1 MSPTGGRKRK
11 TRDDGGPDYGHPAF
25 GPGAAGRLGAAPD
38 PKRHTSGLA
47 FDKLDH
53 LSLQDAGQREV
64 HFGPGAPW
72 NAERRNS
79 DGPAA
84 NQAYAL
90 PTYAPPHALSSNAP
104 SSFDGRPPSSHAVAT
119 NPGTTWD
126 GRPAPP
132 HYPHLE
138 QAESSMF
145 ARRPSIPSVSQM
157 MQGLGPDY
165 ADGSSAATGPGGPAG
180 YGSQPPASGGL
191 RPGQPPIMASSV
203 PSTASDPTYSHP
215 PRSAGNNTNFPP
227 ADPALPADLSS
238 SGPGTL
244 SLDTAD
250 SHVPSRQP
258 SNGPPIHLD
267 PTALAASLGKDSPYS
282 RSPELRVSHKLAE
295 RKRRKEMTQLFE
307 DLRDS
312 LPFERG
318 LKASKWEILNKA
330 IEYVAQLKTYS
341 SELADDNRNL
351 RQHYGLPPGPSMPTA
366 PVTDE
371 YGAVD
376 SGRTS
381 STPNAHETTRGSAS
395 PALGTAHRPGAW
407 LESRNDLEQAID
419 RKPSPHLLSAGGHS
433 PIVPSRLHAQFGPP
447 GSHDGTPQPS
457 PTFPPQAV
465 MSGRASPVSTAGSLH
480 EAAVAAATMPA
491 GTVATGSVSAA

>member
-1 MSPTGGRKRK
+1 MRRPSEDRGKYSGPPSPPRSGSGRMSPTGGRKRK

-53 LSLQDAGQREV
+53 LSLQDAGQREA

-244 SLDTAD
+244 SLNTAD

-318 LKASKWEILNKA
+318 LKASKWEILNKGERSVSGCRDCFSVDS
-330 IEYVAQLKTYS
+330 ILTSSSHTQLSNMSPSLKRTALS
-341 SELADDNRNL
+341 L
-351 RQHYGLPPGPSMPTA
+351 RTTTGISGSTTDCHRDRACQPRRSPMSMVLSTRGVQAVLRMPTR
-366 PVTDE
+366 P
-371 YGAVD
+371 
-376 SGRTS
+376 
-381 STPNAHETTRGSAS
+381 
-395 PALGTAHRPGAW
+395 LGDQVRP
-407 LESRNDLEQAID
+407 R
-419 RKPSPHLLSAGGHS
+419 
-433 PIVPSRLHAQFGPP
+433 
-447 GSHDGTPQPS
+447 
-457 PTFPPQAV
+457 
-465 MSGRASPVSTAGSLH
+465 
-480 EAAVAAATMPA
+480 
-491 GTVATGSVSAA
+491 